1 MGRVLFCVES
11 VYQLFNSI
19 TLCLEK
25 CQDKKCDLIMSNLT
39 IWEEDMIHRME
50 EKGIFSKIIR
60 PLTKETEDNFRTLEI
75 EEKIRAVDEPT
86 YFFMDG
92 KVPIDPIYDELYV
105 PIDHIYWKMIYRCHI
120 VNGVKPTIF
129 MYDEGL
135 RAYTMELYKT
145 DEQEYFKGDY
155 AKAPF
160 YNGIAAY
167 YLYRP
172 EWYYVKEYDYEL
184 LQLPNPSENVDLK
197 KVLLYI
203 FGNLDVPKEKYIYME
218 DFYYA
223 NDLKTNDYEVFC
235 DIAKLVGKENI
246 IVKRHPRG
254 KSDRF
259 GGAGYSVT
267 PQSVVPWE
275 AQLLGNDIS
284 KKILI
289 SFSSTSSLSPFI
301 IFDMDMHIISLKN
314 MLISHNPLIIDT
326 GFEDFF
332 HSMIKKIN
340 NKKVRIH
347 MPNNIDEFAEV
358 IRYIGFLERKE

>member
-1 MGRVLFCVES
+1 
-11 VYQLFNSI
+11 
-19 TLCLEK
+19 
-25 CQDKKCDLIMSNLT
+25 MSNLT
-39 IWEEDMIHRME
+39 VWEEDMICRME
-50 EKGIFSKIIR
+50 EKGIFSRIIR
-60 PLTKETEDNFRTLEI
+60 PLSKETEDNFRAFEL
-75 EEKIRAVDEPT
+75 EEKIRAVDNPEC
-86 YFFMDG
+86 FFIDG
-92 KVPIDPIYDELYV
+92 KLPIEPVYDELYV
-105 PIDHIYWKMIYRCHI
+105 PIDHIYWKMLYRCHV
-120 VNGVKPTIF
+120 VNGVEPTVF

-145 DEQEYFKGDY
+145 DTSEYFQGEY
-155 AKAPF
+155 SKAPF
-160 YNGIAAY
+160 YNRIAGY

-172 EWYYVKEYDYEL
+172 EWYYVKKYDYEL
-184 LQLPNPSENVDLK
+184 LQLPNPSEDADVKN
-197 KVLLYI
+197 VLLYV

-235 DIAKLVGKENI
+235 DVAKRVGKENI

-267 PQSVVPWE
+267 QQTVVPWE
-275 AQLLGNDIS
+275 AQILGNDIS

-301 IFDMDMHIISLKN
+301 IFDMDMHIVCLKN
-314 MLISHNPLIIDT
+314 MHISHTPPIIDT

-332 HSMIKKIN
+332 HFMINKIN
-340 NKKVRIH
+340 EKKVRVH
-347 MPNNIDEFAEV
+347 MPNNIEEFEEI
-358 IRYIGFLERKE
+358 IRYIKFYERKDGCHE